1 MAAGPPE
8 KVLLEARP
16 HFAAF
21 FFFWRS
27 SLPLEPCLTST
38 TWNNSVRVPFLA
50 AGSGLSLWR
59 SLEREAGRAG
69 LGPSPFPASSCCCS
83 PACDPSSS
91 PPSPLGAEGIGW
103 KLLSEVIPTPGSAEV
118 FQERPGLAGF
128 SPPLP
133 FRNAQRNLP
142 CLVRALPAAPPATPG
157 PRSLLRFKC
166 SLNHTTNQVSSVR
179 PRPGPASSFPWG
191 GRRREGLYPK
201 NPRCPECSESPTLV
215 LARAGLCSLPTARRN
230 CHHCP
235 SPVQIQCPPHARLLL
250 SSLPPSPKK
259 ITQGGEGGLGLNTR
273 EDPNKGWLWGFGSVL
288 KMTLLK
294 KTTKK
299 KSLFLF

>member
-179 PRPGPASSFPWG
+179 PRP
-191 GRRREGLYPK
+191 R
-201 NPRCPECSESPTLV
+201 LV
-215 LARAGLCSLPTARRN
+215 LSVGWEEEGRSLSQKSPLPGMFRVSHPGAGESWALFTANSKKKLPPLPIPSANSVSTP
-230 CHHCP
+230 CP
-235 SPVQIQCPPHARLLL
+235 APSF
-250 SSLPPSPKK
+250 LPPSLP
-259 ITQGGEGGLGLNTR
+259 
-273 EDPNKGWLWGFGSVL
+273 
-288 KMTLLK
+288 
-294 KTTKK
+294 
-299 KSLFLF
+299 